1 MPASRRLELGKPVRS
16 SDDEVV
22 GELCDV
28 IIDPIE
34 RRVTHLVV
42 KPHEGHGQSR
52 LVEVAQANPDAG
64 DDQHFISLR
73 CTADE
78 VHELPNI
85 EDVAYL
91 RLSDSPVSDPNW
103 DVGVRDVLALPYY
116 ESSGMVGYSGG
127 QGVGM
132 VFDRIPKG
140 EVEIR
145 RSSTVFSDD
154 GQYVGDVDGF
164 LVDED
169 GHITHFV
176 LERGHLW
183 GRREITVPIGAVT
196 KVESDTVTVGFS
208 IDELGR
214 LPTHRVHRW
223 WPFEGKS

>member
-1 MPASRRLELGKPVRS
+1 GGRSKRCRDPRSCRPDATQEPRRRNRRWGRGSRVSRRAVVPASRRLELGKPVRS

-116 ESSGMVGYSGG
+116 ESSGM
-127 QGVGM
+127 
-132 VFDRIPKG
+132 
-140 EVEIR
+140 
-145 RSSTVFSDD
+145 
-154 GQYVGDVDGF
+154 
-164 LVDED
+164 
-169 GHITHFV
+169 
-176 LERGHLW
+176 
-183 GRREITVPIGAVT
+183 
-196 KVESDTVTVGFS
+196 
-208 IDELGR
+208 
-214 LPTHRVHRW
+214 
-223 WPFEGKS
+223 